1 MNNSI
6 TLGSTGH
13 QDTIPGFNNTAE
25 NIENI

>member
-1 MNNSI
+1 MNTG
-6 TLGSTGH
+6 TLGPTGH